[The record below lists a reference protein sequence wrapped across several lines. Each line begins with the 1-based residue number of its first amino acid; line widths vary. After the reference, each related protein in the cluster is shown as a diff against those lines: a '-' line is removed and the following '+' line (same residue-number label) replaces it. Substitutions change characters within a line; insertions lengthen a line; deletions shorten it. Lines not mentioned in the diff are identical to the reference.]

1 MNILIINSEG
11 PDAIGLKVLRD
22 AIEHH
27 WSDAKITTIVPRE
40 KESWGSIGVR
50 HPNLDSI
57 QKEDMDRQ
65 EPGFYIVDDCTA
77 TDIVDLAFL
86 HQDWFSPT
94 KKSFDIVVAGV
105 CPGSI
110 LGMDVFKSSSVGAC
124 MYAAAAY
131 NCSGYT
137 FAQDMGE
144 HDGNPNLPIEFYRI
158 AQVVLPDYLRTSQTI
173 SGECWVVNFPVGPPN
188 GYNAVPTA
196 HYSPRRMPPL
206 DIVPRARD
214 ERTDVS
220 QLQAGFVTCALLGLR
235 ASQSL
240 KY

>member
-11 PDAIGLKVLRD
+11 PDAIGLKVIRD
-22 AIEHH
+22 AAESY
-27 WSDAKITTIVPRE
+27 WKDAKITTLVPRDRD
-40 KESWGSIGVR
+40 SWGSIGTR
-50 HPNLDSI
+50 HSNLEEI
-57 QKEDMDRQ
+57 KQEDLEKR
-65 EPGFYIVDDCTA
+65 EPGFYIVDGCSP
-77 TDIVDLAFL
+77 TDVVDLAFL

-94 KKSFDIVVAGV
+94 KKSFDIILAGV
-105 CPGSI
+105 CPGSV
-110 LGMDVFKSSSVGAC
+110 LGMDVFKSASVGAC
-124 MYAAAAY
+124 LYAAAAY
-131 NCSGYT
+131 NCSAFC
-137 FAQDMGE
+137 FAQDMGK
-144 HDGNPNLPIEFYRI
+144 HDGNPDLTIEFYRI
-158 AQVVLPDYLRTSQTI
+158 AQVVLPDYLRTSNNI
-173 SGECWVVNFPVGPPN
+173 SGECWVINFPFGPPN

-214 ERTDVS
+214 EKTDVT